1 MQNDE
6 AHAHYSK
13 INKVSQKKLG
23 DELVSR
29 FVTEPKVESVPQ
41 TV

>member
-13 INKVSQKKLG
+13 MNKVSQKKLG

-41 TV
+41 IV

>member
-41 TV
+41 NV

>member
-1 MQNDE
+1 MQIDE

>member
-41 TV
+41 IV